1 VRLLSETYLETAVG
15 IGRRSASAGE
25 CRELTMAAAGGGG
38 GGDNQGD
45 DQFDPPRTPHLV
57 LKEDATAGG
66 DLSPDTEE
74 NVTSQTDGV
83 FRHFVYQLSVID
95 RADTQ
100 DADDTPTV
108 PELSPFGESP
118 LS

>member
-1 VRLLSETYLETAVG
+1 
-15 IGRRSASAGE
+15 
-25 CRELTMAAAGGGG
+25 MAAAGGG
-38 GGDNQGD
+38 DDPGD

-57 LKEDATAGG
+57 LKDDAAAG
-66 DLSPDTEE
+66 DQLTPDTEE

-83 FRHFVYQLSVID
+83 FRQFVYQLHSMD
-95 RADTQ
+95 RA

-108 PELSPFGESP
+108 PELSSFGESP